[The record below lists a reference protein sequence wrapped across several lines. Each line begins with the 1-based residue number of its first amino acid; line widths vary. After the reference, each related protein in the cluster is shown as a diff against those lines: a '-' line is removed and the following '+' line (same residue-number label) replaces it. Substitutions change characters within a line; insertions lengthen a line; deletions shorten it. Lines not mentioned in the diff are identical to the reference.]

1 MNEFDLLV
9 DMHKHNRRQ
18 GQSKEA
24 IKLIANDRF
33 EFETSKIFAR

>member
-9 DMHKHNRRQ
+9 DLHKHMQRQ

-24 IKLIANDRF
+24 IELIANDRS